1 MRESIFSSNPWTTLT
16 TLSVVAFLDFL
27 IFINAFQISFAQHV
41 PPQSQHVPP
50 QSTELLIVNS
60 ITNSSNANDA
70 TVTGLDHSNKTVKQ
84 PVTSNIDK
92 ISDHYPTLQEK
103 GRIDKIVNHTLG
115 MLKLMMSAINNSYN
129 CILEA
134 VICNGGNT
142 PNVMMLRL

>member
-1 MRESIFSSNPWTTLT
+1 MRESIFSSNPWTILT
-16 TLSVVAFLDFL
+16 TLSVVAFLNFL
-27 IFINAFQISFAQHV
+27 IIINAFQISFAQHV
-41 PPQSQHVPP
+41 PPQS
-50 QSTELLIVNS
+50 TELLVVNS

-70 TVTGLDHSNKTVKQ
+70 TVTGLDHTNKTVKQ
-84 PVTSNIDK
+84 PGTSNIDK

-115 MLKLMMSAINNSYN
+115 MLKLMMSAVNNSYN

-134 VICNGGNT
+134 VICSGGNT

>member
-1 MRESIFSSNPWTTLT
+1 MRESIFSSNPWTILT

-27 IFINAFQISFAQHV
+27 IIINAFQISFAQHV
-41 PPQSQHVPP
+41 PPQS
-50 QSTELLIVNS
+50 TELSVVNS
-60 ITNSSNANDA
+60 ITNSANDA

-84 PVTSNIDK
+84 SMTSNIDK

-103 GRIDKIVNHTLG
+103 GRIDKIVNHTLD

-134 VICNGGNT
+134 VICSGGNT

>member
-1 MRESIFSSNPWTTLT
+1 MRESIFSSNPWTILT

-27 IFINAFQISFAQHV
+27 IFINAFQISFAQHI
-41 PPQSQHVPP
+41 PP
-50 QSTELLIVNS
+50 QSTEPLIVNS

-84 PVTSNIDK
+84 SVTSNIDK
-92 ISDHYPTLQEK
+92 ISDHYRTLQEK

-134 VICNGGNT
+134 VICSGGNT

>member
-1 MRESIFSSNPWTTLT
+1 MRETISSNPWTILV

-41 PPQSQHVPP
+41 PPQS
-50 QSTELLIVNS
+50 ELLVVNS
-60 ITNSSNANDA
+60 ITNPSNANDA
-70 TVTGLDHSNKTVKQ
+70 TVMGLDHSNKTVKQ
-84 PVTSNIDK
+84 SVTSNIDN

-134 VICNGGNT
+134 VICSGGNT
-142 PNVMMLRL
+142 PNVMKLRL

>member
-1 MRESIFSSNPWTTLT
+1 MRESIFSSNPWTILT

-41 PPQSQHVPP
+41 QP
-50 QSTELLIVNS
+50 QSTELLVVNS
-60 ITNSSNANDA
+60 ITNSASNANDV

-84 PVTSNIDK
+84 SLTSNIDK
-92 ISDHYPTLQEK
+92 ICDHYPTLQEK

-134 VICNGGNT
+134 VICSGGNT

>member
-1 MRESIFSSNPWTTLT
+1 MRESIFSSNPWTILT
-16 TLSVVAFLDFL
+16 TLPVVAFLDFL

-41 PPQSQHVPP
+41 PPQS
-50 QSTELLIVNS
+50 TELLVVNS

-70 TVTGLDHSNKTVKQ
+70 TVTALDHSNKTVKQ
-84 PVTSNIDK
+84 PSNIYK
-92 ISDHYPTLQEK
+92 SDHYPTLQEK

-115 MLKLMMSAINNSYN
+115 MLKLMMSAVNNSYN

-134 VICNGGNT
+134 VICSGGNT

>member
-1 MRESIFSSNPWTTLT
+1 MRESTFSSNPWTTLT

-27 IFINAFQISFAQHV
+27 IFINAFQISFAQHL
-41 PPQSQHVPP
+41 PP

-134 VICNGGNT
+134 VICSGGNT

>member
-1 MRESIFSSNPWTTLT
+1 MRETISSNPWTILM
-16 TLSVVAFLDFL
+16 TLSVVVFLDFL

-41 PPQSQHVPP
+41 PPQS
-50 QSTELLIVNS
+50 TELLVVNS

-70 TVTGLDHSNKTVKQ
+70 NVMGLHHSNKTVKQ
-84 PVTSNIDK
+84 SVTSNIDN

-103 GRIDKIVNHTLG
+103 GRIDKIVDHTLG

-134 VICNGGNT
+134 VICSGGNT
-142 PNVMMLRL
+142 PNVMKLRL

>member
-1 MRESIFSSNPWTTLT
+1 MRESISSNPWTILT

-27 IFINAFQISFAQHV
+27 IFINAFQISFAQD
-41 PPQSQHVPP
+41 VPP
-50 QSTELLIVNS
+50 QSTVVNS

-84 PVTSNIDK
+84 SVISNIDK

-115 MLKLMMSAINNSYN
+115 MLQLMMSAINNSYN

-134 VICNGGNT
+134 VICSGGNT
-142 PNVMMLRL
+142 PNLMMLRL

>member
-1 MRESIFSSNPWTTLT
+1 MRETISSNPWTILM

-41 PPQSQHVPP
+41 PPQS
-50 QSTELLIVNS
+50 ELLVVNS

-70 TVTGLDHSNKTVKQ
+70 TVMGLHHSNKTVKQ
-84 PVTSNIDK
+84 SVTSNIDN

-103 GRIDKIVNHTLG
+103 DRIDKIVNHTLG

-134 VICNGGNT
+134 VICSGGNT
-142 PNVMMLRL
+142 PNVMKLRL

>member
-1 MRESIFSSNPWTTLT
+1 MRESIFSSNPWTILT
-16 TLSVVAFLDFL
+16 TLSVVTFLDFL
-27 IFINAFQISFAQHV
+27 IIINAFQISFAQY
-41 PPQSQHVPP
+41 VPP
-50 QSTELLIVNS
+50 QSTELSVVNS
-60 ITNSSNANDA
+60 ITNSSNVNDA

-84 PVTSNIDK
+84 SVTSNTDK

-103 GRIDKIVNHTLG
+103 GRIDKIVNHTLD

-134 VICNGGNT
+134 VICSGGNT

>member
-1 MRESIFSSNPWTTLT
+1 MRETISSNPWTILV

-41 PPQSQHVPP
+41 PPQS
-50 QSTELLIVNS
+50 ELLVVNS

-70 TVTGLDHSNKTVKQ
+70 TVMGLHHSNKTVKQ
-84 PVTSNIDK
+84 SVTSNIDN

-134 VICNGGNT
+134 VICSGGNT
-142 PNVMMLRL
+142 PNVMKLRL

>member
-1 MRESIFSSNPWTTLT
+1 MRETISSNPWTILM

-41 PPQSQHVPP
+41 PPQS
-50 QSTELLIVNS
+50 ELLVVNS

-70 TVTGLDHSNKTVKQ
+70 TVMGLDHSNKTVKQ
-84 PVTSNIDK
+84 SVTSNIDN

-134 VICNGGNT
+134 VICSGGNT
-142 PNVMMLRL
+142 PNVMKLRL

>member
-1 MRESIFSSNPWTTLT
+1 MRELIFSSSPWTILR
-16 TLSVVAFLDFL
+16 TLSVVVLLYFL
-27 IFINAFQISFAQHV
+27 IFINGFQISFAQHV
-41 PPQSQHVPP
+41 PPQSPK
-50 QSTELLIVNS
+50 LLVV
-60 ITNSSNANDA
+60 NSSNVNDA
-70 TVTGLDHSNKTVKQ
+70 TVTGLDHTNNTVKQ

-134 VICNGGNT
+134 VICSNGNT
-142 PNVMMLRL
+142 HNVMMSRL

>member
-1 MRESIFSSNPWTTLT
+1 MIFSLNPWTILT
-16 TLSVVAFLDFL
+16 TLSVVVLLGFL

-41 PPQSQHVPP
+41 PPQS
-50 QSTELLIVNS
+50 SELLVVNS
-60 ITNSSNANDA
+60 IINSSNANDA

-84 PVTSNIDK
+84 PFSNIDK
-92 ISDHYPTLQEK
+92 ISDHYPALQEK

-129 CILEA
+129 CILDA

-142 PNVMMLRL
+142 PNVMMLRS

>member
-1 MRESIFSSNPWTTLT
+1 MRELIFSSSPWTILR
-16 TLSVVAFLDFL
+16 TLSVVVLLYFL
-27 IFINAFQISFAQHV
+27 IFINGFQISFAQHV
-41 PPQSQHVPP
+41 PPQSPK
-50 QSTELLIVNS
+50 LLVV
-60 ITNSSNANDA
+60 NSSNVNDA
-70 TVTGLDHSNKTVKQ
+70 TVTGLDHTNNTVKQ

-134 VICNGGNT
+134 VICGNGNT
-142 PNVMMLRL
+142 HNVMMSRL

>member
-1 MRESIFSSNPWTTLT
+1 MRESIFSSNPWTILT

-27 IFINAFQISFAQHV
+27 IFINAFQISFAQQV
-41 PPQSQHVPP
+41 TP
-50 QSTELLIVNS
+50 QSTELLVVNS

-70 TVTGLDHSNKTVKQ
+70 TVTGLDHSNKFVKQ
-84 PVTSNIDK
+84 SVTSNIDK

-129 CILEA
+129 CTLEA
-134 VICNGGNT
+134 VICSGGNT

>member
-1 MRESIFSSNPWTTLT
+1 MRETISSNPWTILM

-27 IFINAFQISFAQHV
+27 IIINAFQISFAQHV
-41 PPQSQHVPP
+41 PPQS
-50 QSTELLIVNS
+50 ELLVVNS

-70 TVTGLDHSNKTVKQ
+70 TVMGLDHSNKTVKQ
-84 PVTSNIDK
+84 SVTSNIDN

-134 VICNGGNT
+134 VICSGGNT
-142 PNVMMLRL
+142 PNVMKLRL

>member
-1 MRESIFSSNPWTTLT
+1 MRESIFSSSPWTILT

-27 IFINAFQISFAQHV
+27 IFINAFQITFAQHV
-41 PPQSQHVPP
+41 PPQSR
-50 QSTELLIVNS
+50 ELLVVNS
-60 ITNSSNANDA
+60 ITNSSNVNDA

-84 PVTSNIDK
+84 LVTSNIDK
-92 ISDHYPTLQEK
+92 ISDHYPTVQEK

-129 CILEA
+129 CIREA
-134 VICNGGNT
+134 VICSGGNT

>member
-1 MRESIFSSNPWTTLT
+1 MRETISSNPWTILV

-41 PPQSQHVPP
+41 PPQS
-50 QSTELLIVNS
+50 ELLVVNS

-70 TVTGLDHSNKTVKQ
+70 TVMGLDHSSKTVKQ
-84 PVTSNIDK
+84 SVTSNIDN

-134 VICNGGNT
+134 VICSGGNT
-142 PNVMMLRL
+142 PNVMKLRL

>member
-1 MRESIFSSNPWTTLT
+1 MRESIFSSNPWTILT

-41 PPQSQHVPP
+41 PPQS
-50 QSTELLIVNS
+50 TELLVVNS
-60 ITNSSNANDA
+60 ITNSSNVNDA

-84 PVTSNIDK
+84 SVISNIDK

-115 MLKLMMSAINNSYN
+115 MLQLMMSAINNSYN
-129 CILEA
+129 CILEV
-134 VICNGGNT
+134 VICSGGNT

>member
-1 MRESIFSSNPWTTLT
+1 MRETISSNPWTILV

-41 PPQSQHVPP
+41 PPQS
-50 QSTELLIVNS
+50 ELLVVNS

-70 TVTGLDHSNKTVKQ
+70 TVMGLDHSNKTVKQ
-84 PVTSNIDK
+84 SVTSNIDN

-134 VICNGGNT
+134 VICSGGNT
-142 PNVMMLRL
+142 PNVMKLRL

>member
-1 MRESIFSSNPWTTLT
+1 MRETISSNTWTILM

-27 IFINAFQISFAQHV
+27 IYINAFQISFAQHV
-41 PPQSQHVPP
+41 PPQS
-50 QSTELLIVNS
+50 TELLVVKS

-70 TVTGLDHSNKTVKQ
+70 AVMGLHHSNKTVKQ
-84 PVTSNIDK
+84 SVTSNIDNK
-92 ISDHYPTLQEK
+92 SDHYPTLQEK

-134 VICNGGNT
+134 VICSGGNT
-142 PNVMMLRL
+142 PNVMKLRL